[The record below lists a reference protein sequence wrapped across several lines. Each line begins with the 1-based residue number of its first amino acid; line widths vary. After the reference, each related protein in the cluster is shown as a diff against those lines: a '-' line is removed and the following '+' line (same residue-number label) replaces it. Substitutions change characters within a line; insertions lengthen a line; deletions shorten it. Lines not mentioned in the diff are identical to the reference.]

1 LIEKELQMDIL
12 NPTDL
17 KTLIA
22 QQGKWSVSLYLPTHR
37 VGREQQQ
44 DPIRLKNLLAEA
56 ETKLLANGLRRPEV
70 EKLMHPAVELL
81 WQANFWRQLSD
92 GLAIF
97 LSNDFSVIY
106 RLPADFEELVVIANN
121 FYIKPLLPLLG
132 RVGRFYILGLS
143 LKNIRLFQAT
153 PDTISEVELNF
164 PTGMDEALRMDDPE
178 RFVNLHSGGV
188 RTKDG
193 GIFHGHSTDDDGEK
207 KNILRFFQSVNEGL
221 SRLIEDKTVPMILAG
236 VDYLLPIF
244 REANSYQ
251 NTLEEGII
259 GNPDRE
265 VPSELHAQAW
275 NIVRPIFEE
284 SQKKAFEKYEQL
296 KGQQSVQATHDIN
309 IAVKAAKF
317 GQVET
322 LFVPLGVQI
331 WGRYDEDHNKVV
343 VESQA
348 RPENEDLLN
357 FAAAETI
364 LNSGQVFAVPPEQ
377 LPGDGQ
383 LAAILRYPVTPP

>member
-1 LIEKELQMDIL
+1 MDIL

-56 ETKLLANGLRRPEV
+56 ETKLLANGLRRPDV
-70 EKLMHPAVELL
+70 EKLMHPAEELL
-81 WQANFWRQLSD
+81 WQANFWRHLSD

-143 LKNIRLFQAT
+143 LKNVRLFQAT

-164 PTGMDEALRMDDPE
+164 PASMEEALWMDDPE
-178 RFVNLHSGGV
+178 KQLNLHSSTKSTD
-188 RTKDG
+188 RTKG
-193 GIFHGHSTDDDGEK
+193 GAAIFHGHDPADEQK
-207 KNILRFFQSVNEGL
+207 VNILRFFQSINQGINT
-221 SRLIEDKTVPMILAG
+221 LIEDKTIPMVLAG
-236 VDYLLPIF
+236 VDYLLPIY

-251 NTLEEGII
+251 NTLKDSITGS
-259 GNPDRE
+259 PDRE
-265 VPSELHAQAW
+265 TANELHEQAW
-275 NIVRPIFEE
+275 KIVQPIFEE

-296 KGQQSVQATHDIN
+296 KGQQNVQATHDIN
-309 IAVKAAKF
+309 VAVKAAKF

-331 WGRYDEDHNKVV
+331 WGRYDENDNQVI
-343 VESQA
+343 VESQSG
-348 RPENEDLLN
+348 PENEDLLN